1 MKRKRIII
9 IGATSGI
16 GYETAKIFQQSGWI
30 VGLAGRRIEPL
41 EKLKLEKPAR
51 THIRSIDI
59 TADDAEQE
67 LSILIDET
75 GGMDVFFLCA
85 GIGSQNRTLKPEI
98 ELETIGTNITGFTRM
113 MIAAY
118 HFFEEHGQKGHIA
131 AITSIA
137 GTKGLGAAPAYSA
150 TKGFQNIYLDAMEQL
165 AYKQKLKISFTDIR
179 PGFVKTNLLKDGNYP
194 MLMQPEKVAKSIFH
208 AISKKKR
215 RKIID
220 WRYAMLVFFWRLIPT
235 WIWKR
240 FNAFN

>member
-1 MKRKRIII
+1 MKRRKIII

-41 EKLKLEKPAR
+41 EELKLRKPAR

-59 TADDAEQE
+59 TSEEAEQE
-67 LSILIDET
+67 LAILIDET

-85 GIGSQNRTLKPEI
+85 GIGSQNLQLNPET
-98 ELETIGTNITGFTRM
+98 ELNTIGTNVYGFTRM

-118 HFFEEHGQKGHIA
+118 HFFEDHGQKGHIA

-150 TKGFQNIYLDAMEQL
+150 TKGFQNLYLDALEQL

-179 PGFVKTNLLKDGNYP
+179 PGFVNTDLLKNGNYP
-194 MLMQPEKVAKSIFH
+194 MLMQPDKVARTIFH
-208 AISKKKR
+208 AITSKKRK
-215 RKIID
+215 KIID
-220 WRYAMLVFFWRLIPT
+220 WRYAVLVFFWRMIPT